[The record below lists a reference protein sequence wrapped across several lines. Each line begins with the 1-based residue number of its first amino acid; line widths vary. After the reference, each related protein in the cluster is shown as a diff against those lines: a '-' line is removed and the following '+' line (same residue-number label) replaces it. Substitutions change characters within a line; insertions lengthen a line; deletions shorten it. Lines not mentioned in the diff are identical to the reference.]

1 MEMTVGRGALISY
14 PREEIEEHCPEAPS
28 AVFPRSGVSLR
39 EEGALG
45 GCVRAFARNTELS
58 PWRSR
63 GAWLSSRAYVTS
75 MSQRRFEDPGPWAIA
90 RR

>member
-1 MEMTVGRGALISY
+1 MVMTMGRGAVISY
-14 PREEIEEHCPEAPS
+14 PREGIEKHCPEAPS

-39 EEGALG
+39 EEGARG
-45 GCVRAFARNTELS
+45 GCARAFARNTDLS

-63 GAWLSSRAYVTS
+63 GAWLSSSAHVTS